1 MVAGLKMPR
10 IFHRV
15 LSFEIEG
22 EIYDLST
29 SPESI
34 IKGYSWNLHKGSN
47 NSDEI
52 SLVAKHRDNRGRI
65 SKINKLAKI
74 NKSSTPDTNYFLI

>member
-1 MVAGLKMPR
+1 MPR
-10 IFHRV
+10 VFHRV

-34 IKGYSWNLHKGSN
+34 LKGYSWNLHKGSE
-47 NSDEI
+47 NSNEI
-52 SLVAKHRDNRGRI
+52 FLIAKHHDNRGRI
-65 SKINKLAKI
+65 CKINKLVKI